1 MLELLSKETK
11 QKTIDA
17 IVMKRGVFMKYNL
30 VVAGGG
36 LSGVAAAIAHK
47 TAANAHTVD
56 IKALQQKLK
65 DNGAVL

>member
-1 MLELLSKETK
+1 
-11 QKTIDA
+11 
-17 IVMKRGVFMKYNL
+17 MKYDL

-47 TAANAHTVD
+47 TNTTAHTVD
-56 IKALQQKLK
+56 IKSLQQKLK

>member
-1 MLELLSKETK
+1 
-11 QKTIDA
+11 
-17 IVMKRGVFMKYNL
+17 MKRGVFMKYNL

-56 IKALQQKLK
+56 IKTLQQKLK